1 MSENNSLSHP
11 KEVEVFLVK
20 RRPSLVLLK
29 KGRGLLKRVFT
40 QNVVSLYF
48 SRAATSLGSP
58 EQNTGTLRR
67 FDTKARH
74 PRRPP
79 TREKTNAQKKRPHGN
94 ASGCLKKG
102 KSTEPWR
109 KACRS
114 PRRARS
120 ARERRRCR
128 EHIVHCRKGIINFVV
143 WR

>member
-1 MSENNSLSHP
+1 MSENNSLCHP

-20 RRPSLVLLK
+20 RRPSLVIGPFKNFL
-29 KGRGLLKRVFT
+29 RVFT
-40 QNVVSLYF
+40 QNVVSQLF
-48 SRAATSLGSP
+48 SRSDISRFTRTKNL
-58 EQNTGTLRR
+58 GTLRR

-128 EHIVHCRKGIINFVV
+128 EHIVHCRKGIINIVV